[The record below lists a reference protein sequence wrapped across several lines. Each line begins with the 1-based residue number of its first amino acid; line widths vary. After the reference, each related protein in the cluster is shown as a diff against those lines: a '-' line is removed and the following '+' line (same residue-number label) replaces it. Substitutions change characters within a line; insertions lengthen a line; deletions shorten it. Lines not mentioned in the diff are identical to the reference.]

1 MRILCDHNV
10 AGKYRQAFEREDWL
24 VVSTVAAELS
34 PDAADEAIAAFA
46 SRRGWVVFT
55 TDDDF
60 YAQNVPHGL
69 VVYSQ
74 IEDPDPGD
82 VLKAIEVITELYD
95 SHDEIEEFVPNGW
108 I

>member
-1 MRILCDHNV
+1 MRILCDQNV
-10 AGKYRQAFEREDWL
+10 ATRYCQAFDRVNWL

-34 PDAADEAIAAFA
+34 PDATDEAIADFA
-46 SRRGWVVFT
+46 SRCGWVVFT

-82 VLKAIEVITELYD
+82 VLAAIEVITEVYD

-108 I
+108 L